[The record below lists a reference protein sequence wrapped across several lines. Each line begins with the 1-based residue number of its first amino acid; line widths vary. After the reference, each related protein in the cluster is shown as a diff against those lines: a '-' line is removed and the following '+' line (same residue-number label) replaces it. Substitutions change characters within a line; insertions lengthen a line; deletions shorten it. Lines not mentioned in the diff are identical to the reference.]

1 MPEFAELD
9 DLALIASTKVLWL
22 IKPSLK
28 DKIVVAMEK
37 VRPTDRSLVFHLE
50 DENNI
55 IETFMLSSEYFLWVV
70 DRLESYNRNGNEW
83 SSSLQTS

>member
-1 MPEFAELD
+1 MPEFAQLD

-28 DKIVVAMEK
+28 DKIAVAMEK

-70 DRLESYNRNGNEW
+70 GRLESYNWNGDEW
-83 SSSLQTS
+83 SSSFQTS